1 MKNIVGVRFRKA
13 GKIYHF
19 WAQDLPINK
28 GDAVIVETARGV
40 EFGIAVTDVVARE
53 EESLPPDLKQVIRAA
68 TPDDRLNYEENRL
81 KEIRAFD
88 IAKEKIAA
96 HGLDM
101 KLLNV
106 EYTFEGNKIL
116 FYFTAEDRVDF
127 RELARDLASVFRARI
142 ELRQVGVRDEA
153 KILGGLGSC
162 GREICCNSWMADFTP
177 VSIKMAKDQ
186 NLSLNPT
193 KISGLCGR
201 LMCCLNYEEEHYAHM
216 RQLMPKVGST
226 LKYKGEEATVVECNH
241 LIGRLRLRINKDQE
255 DSFEFEWIDHTELLP
270 KPEPEKKPKSKK
282 SSRRS
287 RPRQRRRRKPT
298 A

>member
-1 MKNIVGVRFRKA
+1 MRLRAPCYWLFFYVSPALFLKGGKLKNIVGVRFRKA

-116 FYFTAEDRVDF
+116 FLRRKIAWTFASW
-127 RELARDLASVFRARI
+127 RDLASVSRAH
-142 ELRQVGVRDEA
+142 RDERVRVRTRR
-153 KILGGLGSC
+153 ILN
-162 GREICCNSWMADFTP
+162 GREVVAERSVATAGWRISHRCPLKWQ
-177 VSIKMAKDQ
+177 K
-186 NLSLNPT
+186 T
-193 KISGLCGR
+193 KIF
-201 LMCCLNYEEEHYAHM
+201 
-216 RQLMPKVGST
+216 P
-226 LKYKGEEATVVECNH
+226 
-241 LIGRLRLRINKDQE
+241 
-255 DSFEFEWIDHTELLP
+255 
-270 KPEPEKKPKSKK
+270 
-282 SSRRS
+282 
-287 RPRQRRRRKPT
+287 
-298 A
+298 